1 MNINASL
8 FMQCIVF
15 LALAGFVMKYI
26 WPPLINAID
35 ARRTQIAEGLA
46 AAERANLE
54 QAQAQ
59 DSAKIL
65 LTEAKAQATDIIGN
79 AQKRATDS
87 IEQSKED
94 AKIEGKKQI
103 AAALDQ
109 IQLER
114 NRATESLRKD
124 VASLSILAA
133 SKIISQE
140 IDEKSHAKLI
150 DELVAQL

>member
-1 MNINASL
+1 
-8 FMQCIVF
+8 MQCIVF